1 MKKRMLALV
10 AVFGVSLVALAQ
22 GSINLANELVP
33 HGGLAVDNPGN
44 YYVGTFGME
53 VWELNSTSIP
63 AGINVSAASG
73 AGVLSYA
80 AVVAAGFAKETTYAK
95 QTTVSP
101 GVFDLGRENMPNVS
115 PVGVTVVVA
124 LAVWTT
130 SDPSWSAMLANANQ
144 TTRAGVLAFVQ
155 PTANES
161 GLPPVLPNLAMT
173 QDLVMTS
180 VPEPGAF
187 PLTGLGA
194 SVAFI
199 LRRRCALK
207 VRGTQHE
214 E

>member
-1 MKKRMLALV
+1 MLALV

-73 AGVLSYA
+73 AGVL
-80 AVVAAGFAKETTYAK
+80 
-95 QTTVSP
+95 
-101 GVFDLGRENMPNVS
+101 
-115 PVGVTVVVA
+115 
-124 LAVWTT
+124 
-130 SDPSWSAMLANANQ
+130 
-144 TTRAGVLAFVQ
+144 AFVQ